1 MPSSVE
7 CHSGIFYNVPTSRKE
22 PIAKVDTAWLRM
34 EQPTN
39 LMMITGVI
47 VLDKPIEF
55 EHFRDVVANRF
66 LSFPRFR
73 QKAVD
78 TPRGC
83 WWEEDTNF
91 EISSHVRHTALPG
104 VAGKREL
111 EELVSELASTPLD
124 QTKPLWQFHLV
135 DNYVEGPV
143 VVTRIH
149 HCYAD
154 GIALVQVMLSLT
166 EDSPEKS
173 ERMVEQEDWKQRR
186 AAESNIFRRLTAP
199 AKEGMGAVQH
209 IGQKVVDEAMNL
221 IKEPQLASEYAV
233 GAGEIMSELATAMLL
248 ADDPPS
254 RFKGELGVR
263 KNVAWAQPLSLEEV
277 KAVGKALGCT
287 VNDVL
292 ISTMTGALHHYLLE
306 QGDDPAELT
315 MRATVPVNLRPL
327 EHARDLGNHFGLVFL
342 NLPIAESNPLS
353 RLYQVAEFMHQLK
366 SSKQA
371 VMSLGL
377 LAALGMTPGA
387 VQKPALEL
395 FSRKATTVLT
405 NVPGPQTTLYLA
417 GAPLKEMMFWVPQS
431 GSIGMGISILSYQGQ
446 VFCGLIAD
454 QKRIPD
460 PSTVMEHF
468 QREFE
473 NLLNLTLLLGPQQG
487 WVSPDMVDSVHAW
500 IDNAEGDQSA

>member
-1 MPSSVE
+1 
-7 CHSGIFYNVPTSRKE
+7 
-22 PIAKVDTAWLRM
+22 M

-47 VLDKPIEF
+47 VLDRPVEF
-55 EHFRDVVANRF
+55 EHFRDVVTNRF
-66 LSFPRFR
+66 LAFPRFR

-78 TPRGC
+78 TARGC

-91 EISSHVRHTALPG
+91 EISSHVRRIALPG
-104 VAGKREL
+104 KAGKREL
-111 EELVSELASTPLD
+111 EELVSDLASTPLD

-135 DNYVEGPV
+135 DNYVDGPV
-143 VVTRIH
+143 IISRIH

-166 EDSPEKS
+166 EDSAEKS
-173 ERMVEQEDWKQRR
+173 EQLVEQERWKQKR

-199 AKEGMGAVQH
+199 AKEGMDAVQH
-209 IGQKVVDEAMNL
+209 IGQKVIDEAMTL
-221 IKEPQLASEYAV
+221 LKDPHLASDYAV
-233 GAGEIMSELATAMLL
+233 GAGEILSELATALL
-248 ADDPPS
+248 LEDDPPS

-263 KNVAWAQPLSLEEV
+263 KNVAWAEPIQLEEV

-292 ISTMTGALHHYLLE
+292 ISTMTGALHHYLVE
-306 QGDDPAELT
+306 QGDDPSGLT

-342 NLPIAESNPLS
+342 DLPIAERNPLS
-353 RLYQVAEFMHQLK
+353 RLYQVAEFMHELK

-405 NVPGPQTTLYLA
+405 NVPGPQKTLYMA

-431 GSIGMGISILSYQGQ
+431 GSIGMGVSILSYQGQ

-460 PSTVMEHF
+460 PFRVMELF
-468 QREFE
+468 ELEFE
-473 NLLNLTLLLGPQQG
+473 NLLNLTMLLGPQEG
-487 WVSPDMVDSVHAW
+487 WVSPDAVDSVHAW
-500 IDNAEGDQSA
+500 IDGDQDSEAAA

>member
-1 MPSSVE
+1 MLNSAIRFLGSL
-7 CHSGIFYNVPTSRKE
+7 STVPTARKE
-22 PIAKVDTAWLRM
+22 PIANVDTAWLRM

-47 VLDKPIEF
+47 VLGRSVEF
-55 EHFRDVVANRF
+55 EHFRNVITNRF
-66 LSFPRFR
+66 LAFPRFR

-78 TPRGC
+78 TARGC

-104 VAGKREL
+104 RADKREL

-135 DNYVEGPV
+135 DNYIDGPV
-143 VVTRIH
+143 VISRIH

-166 EDSPEKS
+166 EGSAEKS
-173 ERMVEQEDWKQRR
+173 ERMVEQEQWKQRR
-186 AAESNIFRRLTAP
+186 EAESNIFRRLAAP
-199 AKEGMGAVQH
+199 AKDGFDAVQH
-209 IGQKVVDEAMNL
+209 VGQRVVDEALSL
-221 IKEPQLASEYAV
+221 IKKPNLASEYAV

-248 ADDPPS
+248 EDDPPS

-263 KNVAWAQPLSLEEV
+263 KNVAWAEPLNLEEV

-292 ISTMTGALHHYLLE
+292 IATMTGALHRYLID
-306 QGDDPAELT
+306 QGDDPSELT

-342 NLPIAESNPLS
+342 DLPVAEGNPLA

-395 FSRKATTVLT
+395 FSRKASTVLT
-405 NVPGPQTTLYLA
+405 NVPGPQETLYLA

-460 PSTVMEHF
+460 PFTVMNYFES
-468 QREFE
+468 EFE
-473 NLLNLTLLLGPQQG
+473 HLLNLTLLMGPQEG
-487 WVSPDMVDSVHAW
+487 WVSPEVVDSVHAW
-500 IDNAEGDQSA
+500 IEGDILDD